1 MPVNRRCCVGVT
13 MHRVL
18 ALSGLAL
25 LTACASGPTYEPPK
39 PSIEA
44 TFVQPVA
51 TGEPVATFWRG
62 FNDPALD
69 ALIAAAMAANG
80 DVKVAQ
86 ARLAEARATLGG
98 ADANRLPSLGVN
110 AGVGRGNAIGD
121 PIDNYIS
128 VGASVNWE
136 LDFFG
141 RLARERESAI
151 AQVQASEAGIEAAQR
166 IVGAEVASNYASLR
180 GLQQRLRVAQES
192 LVVQRETLKIV
203 ETRADLG
210 RGTPL
215 DVARAR
221 SLVEST
227 EASIPALQAAIE
239 RVYYRLATLTG
250 QSPRAT
256 AAALAEPKL
265 LPTIATT
272 DLGSLAA
279 GTPQTLLERRPDVR
293 IAERALAAAT
303 AGIGVARADLYPRI
317 SLSGLLGFTNN
328 KVSGLFDSESRNTN
342 LGAAL
347 AWTPLDFGRVRS
359 RIAASEARQQAALA
373 TWEQTV
379 ANAIEETETALS
391 AYTRSAQQT
400 ARLEAAARYAEE
412 ASRLARIRFEAG
424 ASDFLTVLDAERSVL
439 SARDAL
445 VQAQAGT
452 VGSLVGVY
460 RALGGGWAPPAR

>member
-1 MPVNRRCCVGVT
+1 MRDRLLPLASVV
-13 MHRVL
+13 VL
-18 ALSGLAL
+18 LA
-25 LTACASGPTYEPPK
+25 ACATGPNYEPPK
-39 PSIEA
+39 PSIDA
-44 TFVQPVA
+44 AFMQPAA
-51 TGEPVATFWRG
+51 TGEPVAAFWRG

-69 ALIAAAMAANG
+69 GLIAAAMAANG

-86 ARLAEARATLGG
+86 ARLAEARANLGF
-98 ADANRLPSLGVN
+98 ADANRLPTLGVS
-110 AGVGRGNAIGD
+110 AGAGRGNAVGD
-121 PIDNYIS
+121 PVDNYVT
-128 VGASVNWE
+128 VGAALNWE

-141 RLARERESAI
+141 RVARERESAI
-151 AQVQASEAGIEAAQR
+151 AQVQAGEAGIEAAQR
-166 IVGAEVASNYASLR
+166 IVGAEVASHYAALR
-180 GLQQRLRVAQES
+180 GLQQRLRVAEES
-192 LVVQRETLKIV
+192 LVVQRATLKIV
-203 ETRADLG
+203 ETRAELG

-221 SLVEST
+221 SLVETT

-239 RVYYRLATLTG
+239 RLVFRLATLTG
-250 QSPRAT
+250 QPPRAT
-256 AAALAEPKL
+256 AASLAEAKL

-272 DLGSLAA
+272 DLSSLAA
-279 GTPQTLLERRPDVR
+279 GTPATLLQRRPDVR
-293 IAERALAAAT
+293 VAERQLAAAS

-328 KVSGLFDSESRNTN
+328 KVSGLFDSDARSTN

-400 ARLEAAARYAEE
+400 ARLEAAARHAEE
-412 ASRLARIRFEAG
+412 AARLARIRFEAG

-439 SARDAL
+439 AARDAL

-460 RALGGGWAPPAR
+460 RALGGGWTAAR